1 MTLSS
6 QASRPRTLQVLLVW
20 VLLELAAAAQ
30 VRTHHEILL
39 VSWLR
44 TAVSPV
50 VMTAEAA
57 VRSGGDLLWG
67 FRDFRRLSIENGRL
81 RRTVATTQARLHLLT
96 SELEQYRRTSRIISS
111 FPRLDLEASIATCI
125 RRSLGDGRLAID
137 AGVSRGVRR
146 NMPVIANGGLVGRV
160 VRVGRSWSWIETISR
175 SGAAVAVAGGPER
188 TPCLAVG
195 TGGKTLRVEYVPRRA
210 PMVQGVELFTTGV
223 DGLYPAG
230 IPVAKVFRVREGPG
244 AFLVVEAVPAVD
256 LARLEVVVLV
266 GGWSGVPEGEKTP

>member
-6 QASRPRTLQVLLVW
+6 QASRPRALQVLLVW

-30 VRTHHEILL
+30 VRSGHEILL

-50 VMTAEAA
+50 VMTAQAA
-57 VRSGGDLLWG
+57 VRSADDLLWG
-67 FRDFRRLSIENGRL
+67 LRDFRRLSVENGRL
-81 RRTVATTQARLHLLT
+81 RRTVATTQARLHLLAA
-96 SELEQYRRTSRIISS
+96 ELQQHRRASRIVSS
-111 FPRLDLEASIATCI
+111 FPRLDLTSSVVACV
-125 RRSLGDGRLAID
+125 RRSLGDGRLTID
-137 AGVSRGVRR
+137 AGAPRGVRR
-146 NMPVIANGGLVGRV
+146 NMPVIADGGLVGRV

-175 SGAAVAVAGGPER
+175 SGAAVAVAGGPDG

-195 TGGKTLRVEYVPRRA
+195 TGGRTLRVEYVPRRA

-230 IPVAKVFRVREGPG
+230 LPVAKVVRVREGPG
-244 AFLVVEAVPAVD
+244 AFLVVEAVPTVD
-256 LARLEVVVLV
+256 LARLQVVVLV
-266 GGWSGVPEGEKTP
+266 GGWSDAPDGAATP